1 MGRKKSFDALAF
13 KDEMQ
18 RRAKERLAKFPPAER
33 LRRIAEAA
41 KSGPLGEWWKSLPR
55 RARRR

>member
-1 MGRKKSFDALAF
+1 MGRKKPFDAVVF

-18 RRAKERLAKFPPAER
+18 RRAEERLAKSPPAER

-41 KSGPLGEWWKSLPR
+41 ESGPLGEWWKNLPR
-55 RARRR
+55 PPRRR